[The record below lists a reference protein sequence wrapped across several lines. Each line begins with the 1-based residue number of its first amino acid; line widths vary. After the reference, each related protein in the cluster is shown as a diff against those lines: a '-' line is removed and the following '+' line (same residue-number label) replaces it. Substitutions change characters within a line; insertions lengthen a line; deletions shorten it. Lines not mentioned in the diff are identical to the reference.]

1 MGSFNLKSIWK
12 QNGGTGGSTNLE
24 QRVQAIENG
33 YFKKEGGTL
42 QIVRNTTDFYNNV
55 VLKQNGYVDH
65 VDTQAPTSMINKQY
79 LEQQLT
85 ATNNQIQTLETNAVK
100 ITGDQSIAGVKT
112 FTNTGEAIKINSG
125 TDNSAYVAGY
135 KSNNRR
141 IWYFGKGSSSNDE
154 FVIGSTSNIKLE
166 AANIIHCNS
175 KKLTNVA
182 DPAANTDAA
191 TKQYVDNRIKFRI
204 VDATIN
210 ASSTYNVE
218 PTAGYQIINVM
229 VGRKRP
235 SDNFYFF
242 EYPTTLN
249 KQVFYSSDNKI
260 KIYNQGNVNGF
271 SNNEFKIF
279 ITEMKV

>member
-1 MGSFNLKSIWK
+1 MAVKWK
-12 QNGGTGGSTNLE
+12 WNNNTGGGNVPAGLE
-24 QRVQAIENG
+24 NRV
-33 YFKKEGGTL
+33 
-42 QIVRNTTDFYNNV
+42 
-55 VLKQNGYVDH
+55 
-65 VDTQAPTSMINKQY
+65 
-79 LEQQLT
+79 
-85 ATNNQIQTLETNAVK
+85 QTLETNAVK

-112 FTNTGEAIKINSG
+112 FTNTGEVIKINSG

-166 AANIIHCNS
+166 ATGSIHCNS

-210 ASSTYNVE
+210 ASSTYTVE
-218 PTAGYQIINVM
+218 PTSGYQIINVM